1 MAPARRRACALDVAD
16 RDGAT
21 LEEIGQILH
30 LTRERAGQIEAKALR
45 KLDASPGGLAAWRP
59 LLAAGR

>member
-1 MAPARRRACALDVAD
+1 MAPARRRACASDVAD
-16 RDGAT
+16 RDDT
-21 LEEIGQILH
+21 LEETGQILDVC
-30 LTRERAGQIEAKALR
+30 RERVRQIEAKALR